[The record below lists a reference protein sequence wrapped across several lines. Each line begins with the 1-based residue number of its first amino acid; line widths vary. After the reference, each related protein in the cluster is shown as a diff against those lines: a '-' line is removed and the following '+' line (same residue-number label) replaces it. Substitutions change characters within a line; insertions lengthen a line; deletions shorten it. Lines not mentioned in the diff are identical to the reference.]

1 MYWETDTTQDQQWV
15 AQMAE
20 NSDLPAQVRDRI
32 ASGDEVVDVN
42 AMNRRNTARLED
54 LSRKEAATPTVYDIS
69 SEQIVDV
76 GNDDWLQNIV
86 ESS

>member
-1 MYWETDTTQDQQWV
+1 
-15 AQMAE
+15 
-20 NSDLPAQVRDRI
+20 
-32 ASGDEVVDVN
+32 
-42 AMNRRNTARLED
+42 MNRRNTARLED